1 MFKAKKGYNLTVQAN
16 NIFIGYD
23 DIGEGDVPIIFL
35 HGFPLD
41 KSTWQNQL
49 EFFKKT
55 NRIIACNVR
64 SFGNSTH
71 DDEEISMDLLA
82 DDLIAFMDALHIKY
96 AIICGLSMGGYI
108 ALNAVGRFSDRF
120 LGLVLCNTKS
130 SEDSEESKA
139 IKLLHIKQINEK
151 GIHGFTGEVI
161 SKLFHKDTVIAK
173 KVVVKETEILIRSNS
188 EQAITNGLVV
198 LANREKS
205 CHILNTINIPTL
217 IVCGKEDDI
226 TPVESSQ
233 FLHENIKDSTLE
245 IIESAGHL
253 SNLDQPEEFN
263 RILQRFLEVNPLF
276 LWDLDDEI

>member
-23 DIGEGDVPIIFL
+23 DIGEGDVPIIFI

-71 DDEEISMDLLA
+71 NEEELSMNLLA
-82 DDLIAFMDALHIKY
+82 DDLIAFMDVLQLKY

-108 ALNAVGRFSDRF
+108 ALNAVERFSHRF
-120 LGLVLCNTKS
+120 LGLILCNTKS
-130 SEDSEESKA
+130 SEDCEESKA
-139 IKLLHIKQINEK
+139 LKLLHIKQLNEK
-151 GIHGFTGEVI
+151 GIQGFTDELVT
-161 SKLFHKDTVIAK
+161 KLFHQNTIIAK
-173 KVVVKETEILIRSNS
+173 KVIVKETEVLIRSNS
-188 EQAITNGLVV
+188 EQAITNGLLV
-198 LANREKS
+198 LLNRDKS
-205 CHILNTINIPTL
+205 CHILSTINIPTL
-217 IVCGKEDDI
+217 IISGNEDYLI
-226 TPVESSQ
+226 PVDSSK

-245 IIESAGHL
+245 IIEAAGHL
-253 SNLDQPEEFN
+253 SNLDQPDKFN
-263 RILQRFLEVNPLF
+263 RILQKFLESNPLF
-276 LWDLDDEI
+276 LWDMDEEI